1 MYVYINHVKNINEMV
16 KKGKYKLFSYHIE
29 NNLIYYKSLR
39 ENNKL
44 IAFAILEYLDYKSIK
59 TIINAL
65 LRKRIIQYYSI
76 QIEANDKYKN
86 IVLLN
91 FEEAKK
97 ESIIKAFNVAQ
108 QNIIEICISAKF
120 LKENDLEQAFLAN
133 FYQKINSNT
142 SISKNSESII
152 ITSEKKSTILNFYNL
167 DLVFIE
173 KKKSFISSFLNIVSN
188 FVKNGLLV
196 FNFKIDNNEMIK
208 ISSYFV
214 GQSDNGNKSPNLE
227 NKVNNFFRCNLIK
240 RQNSKIKTFFHFFWR
255 LGISDIFFFLNDYY
269 ELFYSTSNI
278 AQNLPNVSEMNQL
291 FEKNLSN
298 YQIEYVR
305 LSKNLLFIEQNS
317 LFLVLQNLNSDYIHK
332 IVEKYYSKYFIYILI
347 LNDLDYK
354 ELLNME
360 TIKLIENINI
370 INPQEIHKFD
380 YKDFKKK

>member
-1 MYVYINHVKNINEMV
+1 MV